1 MNKIRTGV
9 IGVGYL
15 GKFHAEK
22 FDMLPN
28 SELVA
33 VCDIHE
39 DRCKEIAR
47 RHNVEPI
54 FDYTKLINKI
64 DAVSIA
70 VPTSLHYPIAK
81 FFLENGIHVL
91 LEKPIASTVVEA
103 QSLIDIANQKK
114 VVFQIGHLE
123 RFNSVLVALDTVI
136 DNPRFIESIRLA
148 PFKPRGT
155 DINVVL
161 DLMIHDIDIIQRIVG
176 SPIINIHAN
185 GASVLSSHIDI
196 ANVRLQFENG
206 CVANVTA
213 SRVSFKVE
221 RKLRIFQHDAFI
233 SLDLHNKKLAIHRK
247 GISEMFPG
255 IPEIISE
262 EQAYEQGDALL
273 DEISAFLHS
282 IRTNTQPV
290 VTGEDGKRALA
301 TAVEITRIVSD
312 QLTADEAAG
321 FVAQSLILND

>member
-1 MNKIRTGV
+1 MNKIRTAV

-22 FDMLPN
+22 FNTLPQ
-28 SELVA
+28 SQLIS
-33 VCDIHE
+33 VCDIDE
-39 DRCKEIAR
+39 ERCQAIAR
-47 RHNVEPI
+47 AHNI
-54 FDYTKLINKI
+54 AITTDYTSLLNKV

-70 VPTSLHYPIAK
+70 VPTFLHYPIAK
-81 FFLENGIHVL
+81 FFLENGVHVL
-91 LEKPIASTVVEA
+91 LEKPIASTVEEA
-103 QSLIDIANQKK
+103 QSLIDIANDKN

-123 RFNSVLVALDTVI
+123 RFNSVLVALDTVL

-176 SPIINIHAN
+176 SPIANIHAN

-282 IRTNTQPV
+282 VQTNSPAV

-301 TAVEITRIVSD
+301 TAVEITRIVTE
-312 QLTADEAAG
+312 QLAADEAAG
-321 FVAQSLILND
+321 FVGKS

>member
-1 MNKIRTGV
+1 MNKIRTAV

-22 FDMLPN
+22 FEMLPQ

-39 DRCKEIAR
+39 ERCKDIAQK
-47 RHNVEPI
+47 HNVESI
-54 FDYTKLINKI
+54 LDYKRLLHKV

-81 FFLENGIHVL
+81 FFLENGVHVL
-91 LEKPIASTVVEA
+91 LEKPIASTVAEA
-103 QSLIDIANQKK
+103 QSLIDIANEKK

-123 RFNSVLVALDTVI
+123 RFNSVLVALDTI
-136 DNPRFIESIRLA
+136 LDNPRFIESIRLA

-176 SPIINIHAN
+176 SSINKIHAN
-185 GASVLSSHIDI
+185 GASVLSQHIDI

-282 IRTNTQPV
+282 IQSGAPAV

-301 TAVEITRIVSD
+301 TAIEITQIVTD
-312 QLTADEAAG
+312 QLAADEAAG
-321 FVAQSLILND
+321 FIAKS

>member
-1 MNKIRTGV
+1 MNKIRSAV
-9 IGVGYL
+9 IGIGYL
-15 GKFHAEK
+15 GKFHTEK
-22 FDMLPN
+22 FALLPN

-33 VCDIHE
+33 VCDNNEECCNEVAH
-39 DRCKEIAR
+39 KY
-47 RHNVEPI
+47 NVEAI
-54 FDYTKLINKI
+54 YDYTKLLHKV

-70 VPTSLHYPIAK
+70 VPTSLHFPIAK
-81 FFLENGIHVL
+81 FFLENHVHVL
-91 LEKPIASTVVEA
+91 LEKPIASTVAEA
-103 QSLIDIANQKK
+103 DGLINIANQNK
-114 VVFQIGHLE
+114 VTFQVGHLE
-123 RFNSVLVALDTVI
+123 RFNSVLLALDTVLH
-136 DNPRFIESIRLA
+136 NPRFIESIRLA

-161 DLMIHDIDIIQRIVG
+161 DLMIHDIDIIQRIVN
-176 SPIINIHAN
+176 SPIVNIHAN
-185 GASVLSSHIDI
+185 GASVLSNHIDI
-196 ANVRLQFENG
+196 ANVRLQFKNG

-273 DEISAFLHS
+273 DQIASFLDAIQNHAP
-282 IRTNTQPV
+282 PV
-290 VTGEDGKRALA
+290 VSGEDGKSALA
-301 TAVEITRIVSD
+301 TAIKITQIVME
-312 QLTADEAAG
+312 QLKADEAIT
-321 FVAQSLILND
+321 VATT

>member
-1 MNKIRTGV
+1 MKTIRTAV

-22 FDMLPN
+22 FALLPN

-33 VCDIHE
+33 VCDINVE
-39 DRCKEIAR
+39 RCNEIAR
-47 RHNVEPI
+47 KHNVQALYNYE
-54 FDYTKLINKI
+54 DLLGKI

-70 VPTSLHYPIAK
+70 VPTSLHFRIAK

-91 LEKPIASTVVEA
+91 LEKPITSTVEEA
-103 QSLIDIANQKK
+103 EALIAITQQKN

-123 RFNSVLVALDTVI
+123 RFNSVLIALDTVL

-148 PFKPRGT
+148 PFKPRVT
-155 DINVVL
+155 DVNVVL
-161 DLMIHDIDIIQRIVG
+161 DLMIHDIDIIQRLVG
-176 SPIINIHAN
+176 SPIIKIHAN
-185 GASVLSSHIDI
+185 GASVLSTDIDI

-273 DEISAFLHS
+273 DEISAFLHA
-282 IRTNTQPV
+282 IYTETPPV
-290 VTGEDGKRALA
+290 VSGEDGKRALA
-301 TAVEITRIVSD
+301 TAVEITRIVMKQLESD
-312 QLTADEAAG
+312 ETYSQQVVLAE
-321 FVAQSLILND
+321 

>member
-1 MNKIRTGV
+1 MNKIRTAV

-22 FDMLPN
+22 LDLLPN
-28 SELVA
+28 AKLVA
-33 VCDIHE
+33 VCDIQE
-39 DRCKEIAR
+39 ERCKTIAQK
-47 RHNVEPI
+47 HKVEAT
-54 FDYTKLINKI
+54 FNYHELLSKV

-70 VPTSLHYPIAK
+70 VPTSLHHKIAA
-81 FFLENGIHVL
+81 FFLENGVHVL
-91 LEKPIASTVVEA
+91 LEKPIATTVSEA
-103 QSLIDIANQKK
+103 QSLIDLARAKN

-123 RFNSVLVALDTVI
+123 RFNSVLVALDTI
-136 DNPRFIESIRLA
+136 LDNPRFIESIRLA

-176 SPIINIHAN
+176 SPIKNIQAN
-185 GASVLSSHIDI
+185 GASVLTSHIDI

-213 SRVSFKVE
+213 SRVSFNVE

-233 SLDLHNKKLAIHRK
+233 SLDLHQKKLAIHRK
-247 GISEMFPG
+247 GMSEMFPG

-262 EQAYEQGDALL
+262 QQAYDQGDALL
-273 DEISAFLHS
+273 DEISSFLHA
-282 IRTNTQPV
+282 IQTNSPPV
-290 VTGEDGKRALA
+290 VSGEDGKRALA
-301 TAVEITRIVSD
+301 TAIEITRIVTD
-312 QLTADEAAG
+312 QLSQDEAAG
-321 FVAQSLILND
+321 YCAKS

>member
-1 MNKIRTGV
+1 MNKIRSAV

-22 FDMLPN
+22 FKILPQ

-33 VCDIHE
+33 VCDIHSE
-39 DRCKEIAR
+39 RCHVIAR
-47 RHNVEPI
+47 QHNAEP
-54 FDYTKLINKI
+54 FTDYKKLLNKV

-70 VPTSLHYPIAK
+70 VPTSLHFPIAK
-81 FFLENGIHVL
+81 FFLEHGIHVL
-91 LEKPIASTVVEA
+91 LEKPIASTVAEA
-103 QSLIDIANQKK
+103 QSLIDIANEKK
-114 VVFQIGHLE
+114 VIFQIGHLE
-123 RFNSVLVALDTVI
+123 RFNTVLIALDTI
-136 DNPRFIESIRLA
+136 LDNPRFIESIRLA

-176 SPIINIHAN
+176 SPITNIHAN

-262 EQAYEQGDALL
+262 EQAFEQGDALL
-273 DEISAFLHS
+273 DEIAAFLNS
-282 IRTNTQPV
+282 IQTCSPAV

-301 TAVEITRIVSD
+301 TAVEITRIVME
-312 QLTADEAAG
+312 QLARDEAAG
-321 FVAQSLILND
+321 YAAKS

>member
-1 MNKIRTGV
+1 MNKIRTAV

-22 FDMLPN
+22 LALLPN
-28 SELVA
+28 SELVG
-33 VCDIHE
+33 VCDIHQE
-39 DRCKEIAR
+39 RCSEVSQKYNTEAIL
-47 RHNVEPI
+47 
-54 FDYTKLINKI
+54 DYSKLLDKV

-70 VPTSLHYPIAK
+70 VPTSLHFPIAK

-91 LEKPIASTVVEA
+91 LEKPIASSVAEA
-103 QSLIDIANQKK
+103 DLLINIAKEHR

-123 RFNSVLVALDTVI
+123 RFNSVLIALDTI
-136 DNPRFIESIRLA
+136 LDNPRFIESIRLA

-176 SPIINIHAN
+176 APIVNIHAN
-185 GASVLSSHIDI
+185 GASVLSNHIDI

-233 SLDLHNKKLAIHRK
+233 SLDLHNKKLAVHRK

-282 IRTNTQPV
+282 IQTHTPPV
-290 VTGEDGKRALA
+290 VSGEDGKRALA
-301 TAVEITRIVSD
+301 TAIEITRIVTE
-312 QLTADEAAG
+312 QVL
-321 FVAQSLILND
+321 

>member
-1 MNKIRTGV
+1 MNAFMGKIRSAV

-22 FDMLPN
+22 FNMLPH
-28 SELVA
+28 SQLVA
-33 VCDIHE
+33 VCDSQAE
-39 DRCKEIAR
+39 RCHDIAQKHKVESIIDYKELLGK
-47 RHNVEPI
+47 V
-54 FDYTKLINKI
+54 

-70 VPTSLHYPIAK
+70 VPTSLHFPIAK

-91 LEKPIASTVVEA
+91 LEKPIASTVAEA
-103 QSLIDIANQKK
+103 QSLIEIANEKK

-123 RFNSVLVALDTVI
+123 RFNSVLIALDTI
-136 DNPRFIESIRLA
+136 LDNPRFIESIRLA

-176 SPIINIHAN
+176 SPINNIHAN
-185 GASVLSSHIDI
+185 GASVLSQHIDI

-233 SLDLHNKKLAIHRK
+233 SLDLHHKKLAIHRK

-262 EQAYEQGDALL
+262 EQAYEQGDVLL

-282 IRTNTQPV
+282 IQNNAPAV

-301 TAVEITRIVSD
+301 TAIEITRIVSE
-312 QLTADEAAG
+312 QLAADEAAG
-321 FVAQSLILND
+321 FIAKS

>member
-1 MNKIRTGV
+1 MNKIRTAV

-22 FDMLPN
+22 FKLLPQSN
-28 SELVA
+28 LVA
-33 VCDIHE
+33 VCDIHA
-39 DRCKEIAR
+39 DRVQAIAKQQ
-47 RHNVEPI
+47 HVEC
-54 FDYTKLINKI
+54 FTDYKKLLHKV

-91 LEKPIASTVVEA
+91 LEKPIASTVSEA
-103 QSLIDIANQKK
+103 ESLIDIANSKK

-123 RFNSVLVALDTVI
+123 RFNTVLVALDTI
-136 DNPRFIESIRLA
+136 LDNPRFLESIRLA

-176 SPIINIHAN
+176 SPIVNIHAN

-233 SLDLHNKKLAIHRK
+233 SLDLHNKELAIHRK

-255 IPEIISE
+255 IPDIISE
-262 EQAYEQGDALL
+262 EQAFEQGDALL
-273 DEISAFLHS
+273 DEIAAFLNS
-282 IRTNTQPV
+282 IQTETPPA

-301 TAVEITRIVSD
+301 TAVEITRIVTE
-312 QLTADEAAG
+312 QLARDEAAG
-321 FVAQSLILND
+321 YVAKS

>member
-1 MNKIRTGV
+1 MNKIRTAV

-22 FDMLPN
+22 FDILPQ
-28 SELVA
+28 SQLVA

-39 DRCKEIAR
+39 ERCNAIAR
-47 RHNVEPI
+47 HHNIEAVL
-54 FDYTKLINKI
+54 DYTKLLNKV

-70 VPTSLHYPIAK
+70 VPTSLHHPIAK
-81 FFLENGIHVL
+81 FFLENGVHVL
-91 LEKPIASTVVEA
+91 LEKPIASTVEEA
-103 QSLIDIANQKK
+103 QSLIDIANEKK
-114 VVFQIGHLE
+114 VIFQIGHLE
-123 RFNSVLVALDTVI
+123 RFNSVLVALDTVL

-161 DLMIHDIDIIQRIVG
+161 DIMIHDIDIIQRIVG
-176 SPIINIHAN
+176 SPIANIHAN
-185 GASVLSSHIDI
+185 GASVLSSNIDI
-196 ANVRLQFENG
+196 ANVRLQFQNG

-282 IRTNTQPV
+282 IETNTPPV

-301 TAVEITRIVSD
+301 TAVEITHIVTE
-312 QLTADEAAG
+312 QLAADEAAG
-321 FVAQSLILND
+321 LIAKS

>member
-1 MNKIRTGV
+1 MNKIRSAV

-22 FDMLPN
+22 FALLPH

-33 VCDIHE
+33 VCDNNEECCNEVAH
-39 DRCKEIAR
+39 KY
-47 RHNVEPI
+47 NVEAI
-54 FDYTKLINKI
+54 YDYAKLLHKV

-81 FFLENGIHVL
+81 FFLENHIHVL
-91 LEKPIASTVVEA
+91 LEKPIASTVAEA
-103 QSLIDIANQKK
+103 DSLIDIANQNK
-114 VVFQIGHLE
+114 VTFQIGHLE
-123 RFNSVLVALDTVI
+123 RFNSVLLALDTVLH
-136 DNPRFIESIRLA
+136 NPRFIESIRLA

-161 DLMIHDIDIIQRIVG
+161 DLMIHDIDIIQRIVN

-185 GASVLSSHIDI
+185 GASVLSNHIDI
-196 ANVRLQFENG
+196 ANVRLQFKNG

-273 DEISAFLHS
+273 DQIAAFLHA
-282 IRTNTQPV
+282 IQNHAPPV
-290 VTGEDGKRALA
+290 VSGEDGKSALA
-301 TAVEITRIVSD
+301 TAIKITQIVMK
-312 QLTADEAAG
+312 QLKADEATA
-321 FVAQSLILND
+321 VSTVDN

>member
-1 MNKIRTGV
+1 MNKIRTAV

-22 FDMLPN
+22 FKLLPN

-33 VCDIHE
+33 VCDI
-39 DRCKEIAR
+39 DKERVHTIAKQF
-47 RHNVEPI
+47 EI
-54 FDYTKLINKI
+54 EAILDYKQLLGKV
-64 DAVSIA
+64 DAVTIA
-70 VPTSLHYPIAK
+70 VPTALHFPIAE
-81 FFLENGIHVL
+81 FFLGNKIHVL
-91 LEKPIASTVVEA
+91 LEKPIASTVAEA
-103 QSLIDIANQKK
+103 QTLIDIAEKQK

-123 RFNSVLVALDTVI
+123 RFNTVLLALDTI
-136 DNPRFIESIRLA
+136 LDNPRFIESIRLA

-155 DINVVL
+155 DINVIL

-176 SPIINIHAN
+176 SPIRNIHAN

-233 SLDLHNKKLAIHRK
+233 SLDLHHKKLAVHRK

-262 EQAYEQGDALL
+262 EQAFEQGDALL
-273 DEISAFLHS
+273 DEIMAFLNS
-282 IRTNTQPV
+282 IENHTPPV

-301 TAVEITRIVSD
+301 TAIKIVHIVTE
-312 QLTADEAAG
+312 QLMQDEMAG
-321 FVAQSLILND
+321 IVA

>member
-1 MNKIRTGV
+1 MNKIRTAV

-22 FDMLPN
+22 FALLPQ
-28 SELVA
+28 SKLIA

-39 DRCKEIAR
+39 ERCQVIAR
-47 RHNVEPI
+47 QHNVTALT
-54 FDYTKLINKI
+54 DYTKLLGKI

-70 VPTSLHYPIAK
+70 VPTFLHYPIAK
-81 FFLENGIHVL
+81 FFLENNVHVL
-91 LEKPIASTVVEA
+91 LEKPIASTVQEA
-103 QSLIDIANQKK
+103 ESLIEIANQHAR
-114 VVFQIGHLE
+114 VFQIGHLE
-123 RFNSVLVALDTVI
+123 RFNTVLVALDTI
-136 DNPRFIESIRLA
+136 LDNPRFIESIRLA

-161 DLMIHDIDIIQRIVG
+161 DLMIHDIDIIQRIVN
-176 SPIINIHAN
+176 SPITNIHAN

-233 SLDLHNKKLAIHRK
+233 SLDLHTKELAIHRK
-247 GISEMFPG
+247 GVSEMFPG

-262 EQAYEQGDALL
+262 EQAFEQGDALM
-273 DEISAFLHS
+273 DEIAAFLNS
-282 IRTNTQPV
+282 IQTLTPPV
-290 VTGEDGKRALA
+290 VTGEEGKRALA
-301 TAVEITRIVSD
+301 TAVEITRIVAE
-312 QLTADEAAG
+312 QLARDEAAG
-321 FVAQSLILND
+321 FASKS

>member
-1 MNKIRTGV
+1 MNKIRAGV

-22 FDMLPN
+22 FDTLPN

-39 DRCKEIAR
+39 ERCNAIAHH
-47 RHNVEPI
+47 HNAQAI
-54 FDYTKLINKI
+54 LDYAALLGKV

-70 VPTSLHYPIAK
+70 VPTTLHHPIAK
-81 FFLENGIHVL
+81 FFLENGVHVL
-91 LEKPIASTVVEA
+91 LEKPIASTVAQA
-103 QSLIDIANQKK
+103 QSLIDIAKEKN

-123 RFNSVLVALDTVI
+123 RFNTVLVALDTI
-136 DNPRFIESIRLA
+136 LDNPRFIESTRLA

-155 DINVVL
+155 DVNVVL

-176 SPIINIHAN
+176 SPITNIHAN

-196 ANVRLQFENG
+196 ANARLQFENG

-221 RKLRIFQHDAFI
+221 RKMRIFQHDAFV
-233 SLDLHNKKLAIHRK
+233 SLDFQNKELAIHRK

-262 EQAYEQGDALL
+262 EQAFEQGDALM
-273 DEISAFLHS
+273 DEISAFLKS
-282 IRTNTQPV
+282 IQTNTPPV
-290 VTGEDGKRALA
+290 VTGEDGKQALA
-301 TAVEITRIVSD
+301 TAIEITRIVTE
-312 QLTADEAAG
+312 QLAAENAAG
-321 FVAQSLILND
+321 FASIS

>member
-1 MNKIRTGV
+1 MNKIRAAV

-22 FDMLPN
+22 FEILPQ

-33 VCDIHE
+33 VCDIHP
-39 DRCKEIAR
+39 DRCHVIAR
-47 RHNVEPI
+47 QHNVEL
-54 FDYTKLINKI
+54 FTDYKKLLNKV

-70 VPTSLHYPIAK
+70 VPTSLHFPIAK
-81 FFLENGIHVL
+81 FFLEHGIHVL
-91 LEKPIASTVVEA
+91 LEKPIASTVAEA
-103 QSLIDIANQKK
+103 QSLIDIANEKK

-123 RFNSVLVALDTVI
+123 RFNTVLIALDTI
-136 DNPRFIESIRLA
+136 LDNPRFIESIRLA

-176 SPIINIHAN
+176 SPITNIHAN

-233 SLDLHNKKLAIHRK
+233 SLDLHNKELAIHRK
-247 GISEMFPG
+247 GMSEMFPG

-262 EQAYEQGDALL
+262 EQAFEQGDALL
-273 DEISAFLHS
+273 DEIAAFLNS
-282 IRTNTQPV
+282 IQTCSPAV

-301 TAVEITRIVSD
+301 TAVEITRIVTE
-312 QLTADEAAG
+312 QLARDEAAG
-321 FVAQSLILND
+321 YVAKS

>member
-1 MNKIRTGV
+1 MNKIRTAV

-22 FDMLPN
+22 FQLLPN

-39 DRCKEIAR
+39 ERCQVIAKQ
-47 RHNVEPI
+47 HNVEAV
-54 FDYTKLINKI
+54 FDFKDLLGRV

-70 VPTSLHYPIAK
+70 VPTSLHFPIAS
-81 FFLENGIHVL
+81 FFLENGVHVL
-91 LEKPIASTVVEA
+91 LEKPIASTVREA
-103 QSLIDIANQKK
+103 QIMIDLANLKNL
-114 VVFQIGHLE
+114 VFQIGHLE
-123 RFNSVLVALDTVI
+123 RFNTVLVALDTI
-136 DNPRFIESIRLA
+136 LDNPRFIESTRLS

-155 DINVVL
+155 DVNVVL

-176 SPIINIHAN
+176 SPINNIHAN

-213 SRVSFKVE
+213 SRVSFNVE

-233 SLDLHNKKLAIHRK
+233 SLDLHNKKLAVHRK

-262 EQAYEQGDALL
+262 EQAYEQGDALF
-273 DEISAFLHS
+273 DEISSFIKA
-282 IRTNTQPV
+282 IQTNSPPV
-290 VTGEDGKRALA
+290 VTGEDGKRALE
-301 TAVEITRIVSD
+301 TAIKITNIVTD

-321 FVAQSLILND
+321 LIAAD

>member
-1 MNKIRTGV
+1 MGKIRSAV

-22 FDMLPN
+22 FNMLPH
-28 SELVA
+28 SQLVA
-33 VCDIHE
+33 VCDSQAE
-39 DRCKEIAR
+39 RCHDIAQKHKVESIIDYKELLGK
-47 RHNVEPI
+47 V
-54 FDYTKLINKI
+54 

-70 VPTSLHYPIAK
+70 VPTSLHFPIAK

-91 LEKPIASTVVEA
+91 LEKPIASTVAEA
-103 QSLIDIANQKK
+103 QSLIEIANEKK

-123 RFNSVLVALDTVI
+123 RFNSVLIALDTI
-136 DNPRFIESIRLA
+136 LDNPRFIESIRLA

-176 SPIINIHAN
+176 SPINNIHAN
-185 GASVLSSHIDI
+185 GASVLSQHIDI

-233 SLDLHNKKLAIHRK
+233 SLDLHHKKLAIHRK

-262 EQAYEQGDALL
+262 EQAYEQGDVLL

-282 IRTNTQPV
+282 IQNNAPAV

-301 TAVEITRIVSD
+301 TAIEITRIVSE
-312 QLTADEAAG
+312 QLAADEAAG
-321 FVAQSLILND
+321 FIAKS

>member
-1 MNKIRTGV
+1 MKKIRAAV

-22 FDMLPN
+22 FEILGD
-28 SELVA
+28 SQLVA
-33 VCDIHE
+33 VCDIHAE
-39 DRCKEIAR
+39 RCQTIAR
-47 RHNVEPI
+47 KHNVEPI
-54 FDYTKLINKI
+54 LDYKALLNKV

-70 VPTSLHYPIAK
+70 VPTFLHYPIAK
-81 FFLENGIHVL
+81 FFLENGVHVL
-91 LEKPIASTVVEA
+91 LEKPIASSVAEA
-103 QSLIDIANQKK
+103 QSLIDTANEKRL
-114 VVFQIGHLE
+114 VFQIGHLE
-123 RFNSVLVALDTVI
+123 RFNSVLVAMDTVL
-136 DNPRFIESIRLA
+136 DNPRFIESLRLA

-161 DLMIHDIDIIQRIVG
+161 DLMIHDIDIIQCIVG
-176 SPIINIHAN
+176 SPVCNIHAN

-213 SRVSFKVE
+213 SRVSFNIE

-247 GISEMFPG
+247 GVSEMFPG

-262 EQAYEQGDALL
+262 EHAYEQGDALL
-273 DEISAFLHS
+273 DEISAFLHAIKTES
-282 IRTNTQPV
+282 QPV
-290 VTGEDGKRALA
+290 VTGEDGKKALA
-301 TAVEITRIVSD
+301 TAVEITRIVNE
-312 QLTADEAAG
+312 QLSLDEA
-321 FVAQSLILND
+321 VTK

>member
-1 MNKIRTGV
+1 MNKIRTAV

-22 FDMLPN
+22 FDVLPN
-28 SELVA
+28 SKLVA
-33 VCDIHE
+33 VCDICE
-39 DRCKEIAR
+39 ERCYTIAR
-47 RHNVEPI
+47 HHNVEPI
-54 FDYTKLINKI
+54 LDYTKLLHKV

-81 FFLENGIHVL
+81 FFLAKGVHVL
-91 LEKPIASTVVEA
+91 LEKPIASTVAEA
-103 QSLIDIANQKK
+103 QSLIDIAQEKR

-123 RFNSVLVALDTVI
+123 RFNCVLVALDTVL

-155 DINVVL
+155 DINVIL

-176 SPIINIHAN
+176 SPISHIHAN

-196 ANVRLQFENG
+196 ANVRLQFANG

-282 IRTNTQPV
+282 IQSNSPPV
-290 VTGEDGKRALA
+290 VTGEDGKRALG
-301 TAVEITRIVSD
+301 TAIEIVHIVTE
-312 QLTADEAAG
+312 QLIADEAAG
-321 FVAQSLILND
+321 FVAKS

>member
-1 MNKIRTGV
+1 MNKIRTAV

-22 FDMLPN
+22 FDILPH
-28 SELVA
+28 SQLVA

-39 DRCKEIAR
+39 DRCNIIAR
-47 RHNVEPI
+47 QHNVECHV
-54 FDYTKLINKI
+54 DYTKLLNKV

-91 LEKPIASTVVEA
+91 LEKPIASTVAEA
-103 QSLIDIANQKK
+103 QSLIDIATEKK

-123 RFNSVLVALDTVI
+123 RFNSVLIALDTI
-136 DNPRFIESIRLA
+136 LDNPRFIESIRLA

-176 SPIINIHAN
+176 SPITKIHAN

-233 SLDLHNKKLAIHRK
+233 SLDLHNKKLALHRK

-282 IRTNTQPV
+282 IQANSPAI

-301 TAVEITRIVSD
+301 TAIEITRIVTE
-312 QLTADEAAG
+312 QLAADEAAG
-321 FVAQSLILND
+321 YVGKS